1 MHSFIY
7 IYKRL
12 IYIYIYLYIYY
23 RLPKGSSECEFFM
36 LTFSLCLS
44 HSAHQILLVIQ
55 FLNVFLVN
63 PIIKCFFL
71 RDPNY

>member
-1 MHSFIY
+1 MHSFIYIY

-12 IYIYIYLYIYY
+12 IYIYIYY

-36 LTFSLCLS
+36 LTFSLCLN
-44 HSAHQILLVIQ
+44 HSARQILLVIQ
-55 FLNVFLVN
+55 FLNVILVN